1 MSGEELKEIYEQ
13 LDERGKQIVEAIA
26 HSQLKYARE
35 GPQKARGGFAATST
49 HNLPTKGGKRR
60 ES

>member
-13 LDERGKQIVEAIA
+13 LDERGKQIVEVIV

-35 GPQKARGGFAATST
+35 GLYLARGGVVATST
-49 HNLPTKGGKRR
+49 HDLPTKGGKRR